1 MRKDVGEEEG
11 VEPVQPLQ
19 HAFIFGC
26 GHLSSLVLNR
36 MRRSSSTTAI
46 GGGSLLFARPAPSP
60 SSWLLCHRYVGLP
73 KPSQH
78 LKLVRIAHHRSAA

>member
-1 MRKDVGEEEG
+1 
-11 VEPVQPLQ
+11 
-19 HAFIFGC
+19 
-26 GHLSSLVLNR
+26 
-36 MRRSSSTTAI
+36 MRRSSSTTAT
-46 GGGSLLFARPAPSP
+46 GGGSLLFAWLAAPSP